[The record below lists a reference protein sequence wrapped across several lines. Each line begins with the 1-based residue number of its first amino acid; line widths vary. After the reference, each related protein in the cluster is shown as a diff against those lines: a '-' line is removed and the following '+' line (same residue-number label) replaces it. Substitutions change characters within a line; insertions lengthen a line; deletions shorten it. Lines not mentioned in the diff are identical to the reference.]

1 MKSADTQTTQT
12 SSDLKPVVIAGGGLV
27 GLSLALMLA
36 KSGIASTLI
45 EARAFS
51 LPDPDDQNYLGL
63 DSRNTALSRRSVEIY
78 RELGLWEV
86 LGSHAQPI
94 DQVQISEIGGF
105 GKARLLAAEEQVE
118 SFGQVIENRWLGVQL
133 LSLAQSEPLIE
144 LLGGVKITAIDQE
157 PGQVILSLDSGGN
170 QEQMKTQ
177 LLVAA
182 DGQGSFCRQALGI
195 RAQTKDYAQTAV
207 VGVVETDQNHQ
218 SIAYERFGPQG
229 PLALLPLKGD
239 LRRSVVWIAK
249 KGEESALVGADNDGH
264 FMQVLQQAFGQRA
277 GRFTRCGPRGSYP
290 LVQVIADRQVSGRAV
305 LMGNAAHTL
314 HPVAGQG
321 FNLCLRDAMV
331 FTRMLNEFL
340 NNHQLVDTAALS
352 QMLASYERAR
362 AKDQARVTKFC
373 DSVVAGFTHKSSVV
387 KFTRNLGLL
396 AFDRVPGIKPLVANF
411 AMGLKS

>member
-1 MKSADTQTTQT
+1 M
-12 SSDLKPVVIAGGGLV
+12 
-27 GLSLALMLA
+27 
-36 KSGIASTLI
+36 
-45 EARAFS
+45 
-51 LPDPDDQNYLGL
+51 
-63 DSRNTALSRRSVEIY
+63 
-78 RELGLWEV
+78 

-157 PGQVILSLDSGGN
+157 PSQVILNLDSGGEK
-170 QEQMKTQ
+170 EQINTQ

-182 DGQGSFCRQALGI
+182 DGQESFCRQALGI

-331 FTRMLNEFL
+331 LTRMLNEFL

-373 DSVVAGFTHKSSVV
+373 DSVVAGFTHKSSVI

>member
-1 MKSADTQTTQT
+1 M
-12 SSDLKPVVIAGGGLV
+12 VIAGGGLV

-45 EARAFS
+45 EARAFT

-105 GKARLLAAEEQVE
+105 GKARLLATEEKVE

-144 LLGGVKITAIDQE
+144 LIGGVRISAIEQDSSH
-157 PGQVILSLDSGGN
+157 VSLTVGPSEG
-170 QEQMKTQ
+170 EQQINTQ

-195 RAQTKDYAQTAV
+195 TAQTKDYGQTAV
-207 VGVVETDQNHQ
+207 VGVVETDQPHQ

-249 KGEESALVGADNDGH
+249 KGEESALVGAGNDGH

-331 FTRMLNEFL
+331 FTRMIGEFL
-340 NNHQLVDTAALS
+340 ASKSLVDTAALS

>member
-157 PGQVILSLDSGGN
+157 PSQVILNLDSGGEK
-170 QEQMKTQ
+170 EQINTQ

-182 DGQGSFCRQALGI
+182 DGQESFCRQALGI

-331 FTRMLNEFL
+331 LTRMLNEFL

-373 DSVVAGFTHKSSVV
+373 DSVVAGFTHKSSVI

>member
-1 MKSADTQTTQT
+1 M
-12 SSDLKPVVIAGGGLV
+12 VIAGGGLV

-157 PGQVILSLDSGGN
+157 PSQVILNLDSGGEK
-170 QEQMKTQ
+170 EQINTQ

-182 DGQGSFCRQALGI
+182 DGQESFCRQALGI

-331 FTRMLNEFL
+331 LTRMLNEFL

-373 DSVVAGFTHKSSVV
+373 DSVVAGFTHKSSVI